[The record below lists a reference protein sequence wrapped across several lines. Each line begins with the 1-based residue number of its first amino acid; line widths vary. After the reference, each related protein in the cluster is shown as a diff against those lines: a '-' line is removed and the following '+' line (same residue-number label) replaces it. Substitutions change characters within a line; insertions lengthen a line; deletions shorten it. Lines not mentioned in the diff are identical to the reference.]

1 MKTYFSLFIVFLF
14 SLSLAAQGT
23 TSLVVVSVR
32 GKVKYESSNYQKP
45 ITLQPGAVITTDGYV
60 HLEEGDK
67 LTCMHGDQFFNITGK
82 GRKSLSRAIGLIKPG
97 TAITFDGEYSKF
109 VKAAVEFKA
118 IAREAD
124 GWGGIT
130 DPKTS
135 GDGWGGI
142 TPPKEAGDG
151 WGGITQ
157 PKTSGDGWGGI
168 TQPKTSGDGWGG
180 ITQPKT
186 SGDGWGGITQPKTS
200 GDGYGGIT
208 QPKTSG
214 DGFGDGVKAIM
225 PRLPYGNQV
234 ADVVTFRWTGPSDIK
249 VYRLEILDSKGEVI
263 HSQTCKKTYADI
275 DLISLELNI
284 GETYTWQ
291 VMPDDL
297 ESTADAHKI
306 KFIMTSKKDL
316 TAAMSKSSKTKLG
329 ASSDPVLKNVM
340 QAAAL
345 ELSEYYNE
353 ALLKY
358 ESALEEDPKNE
369 MVKMQYS
376 AFLMRL
382 NWPEASQNV
391 MNGQKF

>member
-142 TPPKEAGDG
+142 TPSQGSWRWLG
-151 WGGITQ
+151 WNHTT
-157 PKTSGDGWGGI
+157 KNFRRWLGWNHATENI
-168 TQPKTSGDGWGG
+168 RRWLGWNYPAKN
-180 ITQPKT
+180 IRRRL
-186 SGDGWGGITQPKTS
+186 GW
-200 GDGYGGIT
+200 
-208 QPKTSG
+208 
-214 DGFGDGVKAIM
+214 
-225 PRLPYGNQV
+225 N
-234 ADVVTFRWTGPSDIK
+234 
-249 VYRLEILDSKGEVI
+249 
-263 HSQTCKKTYADI
+263 
-275 DLISLELNI
+275 
-284 GETYTWQ
+284 YT
-291 VMPDDL
+291 
-297 ESTADAHKI
+297 T
-306 KFIMTSKKDL
+306 
-316 TAAMSKSSKTKLG
+316 
-329 ASSDPVLKNVM
+329 
-340 QAAAL
+340 
-345 ELSEYYNE
+345 
-353 ALLKY
+353 
-358 ESALEEDPKNE
+358 
-369 MVKMQYS
+369 
-376 AFLMRL
+376 
-382 NWPEASQNV
+382 
-391 MNGQKF
+391 